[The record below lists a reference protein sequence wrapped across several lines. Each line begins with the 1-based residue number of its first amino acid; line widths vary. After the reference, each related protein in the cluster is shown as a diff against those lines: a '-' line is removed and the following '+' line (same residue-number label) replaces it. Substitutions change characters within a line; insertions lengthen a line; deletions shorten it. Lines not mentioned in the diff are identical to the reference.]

1 MATSE
6 KESESEMDTQN
17 RLQLNE
23 DIDGFRANEHSVSN
37 ENGSTLQNDDMDTSE
52 DRFDRTSVFIECD
65 SNSPDQGI
73 VGISFPTASDGTE
86 LGGHDGFIHHT
97 ISPDQ
102 IQMQITP
109 GYGFMP
115 EDIQGAT
122 LTVTTK
128 NPDTK
133 TKEIKRY
140 DCQYQG
146 CDRTYTT
153 AGNLKTHLKTHTGEY
168 NFVCKEKGCGKAF
181 LTSYSL
187 KIHVRVHT
195 KEKPYSC
202 EQQGCEKSFNTLYR

>member
-1 MATSE
+1 MATSGRE
-6 KESESEMDTQN
+6 TDSEIDN
-17 RLQLNE
+17 QLAGN
-23 DIDGFRANEHSVSN
+23 IGAFHASTNVNTN
-37 ENGSTLQNDDMDTSE
+37 ENNSAFQDESMDTSE
-52 DRFDRTSVFIECD
+52 EQFDRTSVFIECD
-65 SNSPDQGI
+65 TNGLNVVPGQEEN
-73 VGISFPTASDGTE
+73 AGTE
-86 LGGHDGFIHHT
+86 VLTQELGHDGFIHHT

-128 NPDTK
+128 DPETK
-133 TKEIKRY
+133 KNEVKRY

-146 CDRTYTT
+146 CNRTYTT
-153 AGNLKTHLKTHTGEY
+153 AGNLKTHQKTHTGEY
-168 NFVCKEKGCGKAF
+168 NFVCKETGCGKAF